1 MIKNIIDLLNAGD
14 YYGVSDN
21 VDFAKG
27 SRKIPYTW
35 KQAKELIKRMW
46 HGRKYK

>member
-1 MIKNIIDLLNAGD
+1 MIREIIDLLATND
-14 YYGVSDN
+14 YYGVSKN

-35 KQAKELIKRMW
+35 KQTKQLIKRMW
-46 HGRKYK
+46 HGR

>member
-1 MIKNIIDLLNAGD
+1 MRKNIIDLLAMD
-14 YYGVSDN
+14 EFYGVSER

-35 KQAKELIKRMW
+35 KQAGKLIKRMW
-46 HGRKYK
+46 NGR

>member
-1 MIKNIIDLLNAGD
+1 MIKSIIDLLAVKD
-14 YYGVSDN
+14 YYGVSDK

-35 KQAKELIKRMW
+35 KQVKQLIKRMW
-46 HGRKYK
+46 YGR